1 MQFTSQFINF
11 SIIKS
16 EDLPV
21 AKKPKLEPEDEDS
34 KQLAKTLK
42 SQNDKLFKYR
52 DNLKQEMTKQNME
65 SLLRYNNQEPI
76 AGDSEKL
83 LDQTADLL
91 TFGAIQSCPEC
102 KGTQFIFNK
111 SGYFCNG
118 SISEWTKC
126 TTVLKEPKRS
136 ACKIPS
142 DLQASYQFLKK
153 YKNKPETRAIQ
164 YVPPSTA
171 TIAKNIAIKKN
182 PDELDGL
189 VTINTNNF
197 KIGYDIFRYIFFFFN
212 SPISV
217 LK

>member
-1 MQFTSQFINF
+1 M
-11 SIIKS
+11 
-16 EDLPV
+16 
-21 AKKPKLEPEDEDS
+21 EPEDEDS

-52 DNLKQEMTKQNME
+52 DNLKQEMTKPNME
-65 SLLRYNNQEPI
+65 TLLRYNKQEPI

-83 LDQTADLL
+83 LDQAADLL

-102 KGTQFIFNK
+102 KGRQFIFNK

-136 ACKIPS
+136 ACKVPS
-142 DLQASYQFLKK
+142 DFQSSYEFLNK

-171 TIAKNIAIKKN
+171 TIAKSIAIKKN
-182 PDELDGL
+182 PDELDG
-189 VTINTNNF
+189 
-197 KIGYDIFRYIFFFFN
+197 
-212 SPISV
+212 
-217 LK
+217 